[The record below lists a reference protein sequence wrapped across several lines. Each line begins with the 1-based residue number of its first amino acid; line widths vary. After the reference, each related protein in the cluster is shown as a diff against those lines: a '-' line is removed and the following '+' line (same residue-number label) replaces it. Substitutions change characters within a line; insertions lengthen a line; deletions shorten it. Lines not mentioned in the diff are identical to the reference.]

1 MSTTIGCQIP
11 GASQPEEQ
19 KRYIDRPMRLIDA
32 REVMIAVFNAI
43 EMDEDEYNA
52 IKAEVDEIPTIDPES
67 LRPTAHWIAEFASE
81 VYGPEAVYGNLG
93 DYICGY
99 YCSNCHNEAILNQAW
114 ERFTPKFC
122 PECGAKMVNT
132 DE

>member
-1 MSTTIGCQIP
+1 MSTTIGCPIP
-11 GASQPEEQ
+11 GASQPKEQ

-67 LRPTAHWIAEFASE
+67 LRPTAHWDIKATDPRDVILSWKCDKC
-81 VYGPEAVYGNLG
+81 GRLSRD
-93 DYICGY
+93 DYP
-99 YCSNCHNEAILNQAW
+99 YCQH
-114 ERFTPKFC
+114 
-122 PECGAKMVNT
+122 CGARMVNK
-132 DE
+132 DEKHCT

>member
-1 MSTTIGCQIP
+1 MSTTIGCPIP
-11 GASQPEEQ
+11 GASQPKEQ

-67 LRPTAHWIAEFASE
+67 MRPTARWKHGGIDGNSYTVNWICRKCGKVADF
-81 VYGPEAVYGNLG
+81 
-93 DYICGY
+93 DYK
-99 YCSNCHNEAILNQAW
+99 YCPN
-114 ERFTPKFC
+114 
-122 PECGAKMVNT
+122 CGARMEGRR